1 MDRTGGD
8 VIHVQH
14 IDHVVLRT
22 SRLQAMRAFYCDVL
36 GCTVERTL
44 SPEIGLTQLRAGQ
57 ALIDLVD
64 VDSELG
70 HAGGAAAGAT
80 GRNLDHLCLRIAA
93 IEEPALKAWLQQH
106 GVEMG
111 PVATRYGADGFGP
124 SVYISD
130 PDGNT
135 IELRFSGTA

>member
-1 MDRTGGD
+1 MDRSGGNL
-8 VIHVQH
+8 ICIQH

-22 SRLQAMRAFYCDVL
+22 SRLQAMSAFYCDVL
-36 GCTVERTL
+36 GCTVERAL
-44 SPEIGLTQLRAGQ
+44 SAEIGLTQLRAGQ

-70 HAGGAAAGAT
+70 RAGGAAAGAT
-80 GRNLDHLCLRIAA
+80 GRNLEHFCLRIAA

-124 SVYISD
+124 SVYLSD

-135 IELRFSGTA
+135 IELRF

>member
-1 MDRTGGD
+1 MIR
-8 VIHVQH
+8 VRH

-22 SRLQAMRAFYCDVL
+22 SDVHAMTVFYCEVL

-44 SPEIGLTQLRAGQ
+44 SPEVGLVQLRAGQ

-64 VDSELG
+64 VNSELG
-70 HAGGAAAGAT
+70 RAGGEAPGSS
-80 GRNLDHLCLRIAA
+80 GLNLDHFCLQVAPITEQELLRWLRCHG
-93 IEEPALKAWLQQH
+93 IEA
-106 GVEMG
+106 G
-111 PVATRYGADGFGP
+111 PFESRYGADGFGP

-135 IELRFSGTA
+135 VELRIAGTARCETSR

>member
-1 MDRTGGD
+1 MIR
-8 VIHVQH
+8 IRH

-22 SRLQAMRAFYCDVL
+22 SRLQAMSAFYCDVL
-36 GCTVERTL
+36 GCTLERML
-44 SPEIGLTQLRAGQ
+44 APEIGLTQLRAGQ

-70 HAGGAAAGAT
+70 RAGGAAAGAS

-93 IEEPALKAWLQQH
+93 IGEQALKDWLQQH

-111 PVATRYGADGFGP
+111 PVASRYGADGFGP

-135 IELRFSGTA
+135 MELRF

>member
-1 MDRTGGD
+1 M
-8 VIHVQH
+8 IHIRH

-22 SRLQAMRAFYCDVL
+22 SRLQAMSAFYRDVL
-36 GCTVERTL
+36 GCTVERKL

-70 HAGGAAAGAT
+70 RAGGAAAGPT
-80 GRNLDHLCLRIAA
+80 GRNLDHLCLQIDA
-93 IEEPALKAWLQQH
+93 IEEAALKGWLQQH
-106 GVEMG
+106 GVEVG
-111 PVATRYGADGFGP
+111 SFAIRYGAGGFGP
-124 SVYISD
+124 SLYISD

-135 IELRFSGTA
+135 IELRF